1 MSYNQLCTRTNR
13 CYRSSIKD
21 NKKMIYDLCLKI
33 VRPLKS
39 TLTVFNDQQEVI
51 DKREII
57 NQYLKKRIFASRI
70 TMKQFIMWRVK
81 ENVDPYRYTDL
92 KPVNLTLT
100 LTTNF
105 KDPFLLTDENLHQCY
120 RLLSPHLVQL
130 LPSCFVYL
138 GPKVVSGG
146 MIGSENVSFFF
157 YFVDRINSGI
167 MKLREIILGLVKKL
181 GNSYTYRRSTKDYN
195 ISTLINHRTVIQ
207 PFMYF
212 RRF

>member
-1 MSYNQLCTRTNR
+1 M
-13 CYRSSIKD
+13 
-21 NKKMIYDLCLKI
+21 
-33 VRPLKS
+33 
-39 TLTVFNDQQEVI
+39 
-51 DKREII
+51 
-57 NQYLKKRIFASRI
+57 
-70 TMKQFIMWRVK
+70 
-81 ENVDPYRYTDL
+81 
-92 KPVNLTLT
+92 
-100 LTTNF
+100 
-105 KDPFLLTDENLHQCY
+105 
-120 RLLSPHLVQL
+120 
-130 LPSCFVYL
+130 
-138 GPKVVSGG
+138 SGG